1 MAPAQFAIWTLGELH
16 SENFSRAVRLGQISK
31 STFFNR
37 TIQKREKTL
46 LVATFL
52 FLKISS
58 NFRVWIVN
66 HLRQCAHL
74 KLRTILQLPI
84 TNESGSSSK
93 IGKKC
98 FTFFL
103 NPSQRRDEEEESVKV
118 RMLRTFSIWQPPQ
131 EEMQQQRTGLPIEVL
146 CLAIPVAIPPLPIP
160 IPMSHPP
167 THPASSNLQLSRA
180 MSHPVAEN

>member
-1 MAPAQFAIWTLGELH
+1 MF
-16 SENFSRAVRLGQISK
+16 
-31 STFFNR
+31 
-37 TIQKREKTL
+37 
-46 LVATFL
+46 VATFL
-52 FLKISS
+52 FLTISS

-74 KLRTILQLPI
+74 KLRIILQLPI

-103 NPSQRRDEEEESVKV
+103 NPFQRRDEEKESVKV
-118 RMLRTFSIWQPPQ
+118 RMLRTFSIWRPPQ
-131 EEMQQQRTGLPIEVL
+131 GEMQQQRTGLPIEVL

-160 IPMSHPP
+160 IPMSQPSTH
-167 THPASSNLQLSRA
+167 HPASPIKQSKVTPCCRELICAFFTKEALHFLIHQGSA
-180 MSHPVAEN
+180 HHK

>member
-1 MAPAQFAIWTLGELH
+1 M
-16 SENFSRAVRLGQISK
+16 
-31 STFFNR
+31 
-37 TIQKREKTL
+37 

-84 TNESGSSSK
+84 TNGSGSSSK

-103 NPSQRRDEEEESVKV
+103 NPSQRRDEEKESVKV
-118 RMLRTFSIWQPPQ
+118 RMLRTFSIWRPPQ

-160 IPMSHPP
+160 IPMSQPP
-167 THPASSNLQLSRA
+167 THHPAFPIKQSKVAPCCRELICAFFTKEAL
-180 MSHPVAEN
+180 HPLTHQGSAHPMT

>member
-1 MAPAQFAIWTLGELH
+1 M
-16 SENFSRAVRLGQISK
+16 
-31 STFFNR
+31 
-37 TIQKREKTL
+37 

-84 TNESGSSSK
+84 RNGIGSK
-93 IGKKC
+93 NVLH
-98 FTFFL
+98 FF
-103 NPSQRRDEEEESVKV
+103 NPSHRRDEEKESVKV
-118 RMLRTFSIWQPPQ
+118 RVLRTFSIWRPPRG
-131 EEMQQQRTGLPIEVL
+131 EMQQQRTGLPIEVL

-160 IPMSHPP
+160 IPIPMSHPSSFQQSP
-167 THPASSNLQLSRA
+167 IKQSNVTPCCRELICAFFTKEALHPLTHQGSA
-180 MSHPVAEN
+180 HPMT

>member
-1 MAPAQFAIWTLGELH
+1 M
-16 SENFSRAVRLGQISK
+16 
-31 STFFNR
+31 
-37 TIQKREKTL
+37 

-84 TNESGSSSK
+84 RNGIGSK
-93 IGKKC
+93 NVLH
-98 FTFFL
+98 FF
-103 NPSQRRDEEEESVKV
+103 NPSHRRDEEKESVKV
-118 RMLRTFSIWQPPQ
+118 RVLRTFSIWRPPRG
-131 EEMQQQRTGLPIEVL
+131 EMQQQRTGLPIEVL

-160 IPMSHPP
+160 IPIPMSQPSTH
-167 THPASSNLQLSRA
+167 HPASPIKQSKVTPCCRELICAFFTKEALHFTN
-180 MSHPVAEN
+180 MSGIGIP